1 MMNAVFF
8 DGTSYFV
15 GSINESVD
23 SDTKIVFRSSNLDL
37 CDEKCDL
44 LNDEAY

>member
-1 MMNAVFF
+1 MVHAIFF

-15 GSINESVD
+15 GSVNESVD

-37 CDEKCDL
+37 CNEKCDS
-44 LNDEAY
+44 LNDEA